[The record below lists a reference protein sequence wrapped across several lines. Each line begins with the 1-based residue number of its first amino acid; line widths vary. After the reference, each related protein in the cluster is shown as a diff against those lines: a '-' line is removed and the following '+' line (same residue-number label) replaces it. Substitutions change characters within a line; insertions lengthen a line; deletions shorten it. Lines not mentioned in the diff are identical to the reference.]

1 MTNERRPQRC
11 VDDTKAAIDWVT
23 ARHGGGGRTAASA
36 TAEADRQDSMTTLQA
51 ATRRNVSSFVRLSI
65 HSTQQWSTERL
76 IKARKHPPPPTPP
89 IVIDSFIRCW
99 VAATLGWG
107 GWGV

>member
-51 ATRRNVSSFVRLSI
+51 ATRRNVSSFVRSFVRSSI
-65 HSTQQWSTERL
+65 HSTQQ
-76 IKARKHPPPPTPP
+76 
-89 IVIDSFIRCW
+89 
-99 VAATLGWG
+99 
-107 GWGV
+107 